1 MASPIHYSSSPE
13 ASPTTTPPSRR
24 RAAGSP
30 TKLDPP
36 LRPESVRLS
45 YGMGPSIADN
55 GGDSPTMHTKAYK
68 RRRES
73 ELFEQRRVQAEQEQA
88 MEERRVQ
95 SSPSKRLQRQQQLQ
109 YAAKRIRSLDNPMEG
124 MTHNSSSDRVG
135 SAADS
140 GKNAAAETR
149 LAELEGKFLEQG
161 QRIQVL
167 ERQLLQVARIVN
179 KLTQALESKKGS
191 PEQLQQPQPRHQP
204 LPETK
209 QTNSMESSSCVDSN
223 LSTSTTVSGHHTSN
237 TEIVIYNEEEEQE
250 TDIENSEP
258 SKPSRRP
265 LTNLDVAAL
274 YPDEDKDSE

>member
-36 LRPESVRLS
+36 PRPESVRLS

-109 YAAKRIRSLDNPMEG
+109 YAAKRVRSLDIPTDD
-124 MTHNSSSDRVG
+124 MTGNSSTDRVG

-140 GKNAAAETR
+140 GKDGAETR

-191 PEQLQQPQPRHQP
+191 PEELQQPQLRQQQ

-209 QTNSMESSSCVDSN
+209 PANSMENSCVNSN
-223 LSTSTTVSGHHTSN
+223 ASTSTTVSGHRTSN

-250 TDIENSEP
+250 TDIENNEP
-258 SKPSRRP
+258 PKPSRRP

-274 YPDEDKDSE
+274 YPDEDKESE